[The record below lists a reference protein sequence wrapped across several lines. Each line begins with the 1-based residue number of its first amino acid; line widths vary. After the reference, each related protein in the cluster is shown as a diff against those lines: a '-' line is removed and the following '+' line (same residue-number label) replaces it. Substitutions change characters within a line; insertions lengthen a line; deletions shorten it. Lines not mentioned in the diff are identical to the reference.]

1 MEMSNIW
8 ASHTITMHDKIYL
21 MPSLTCQQT
30 VLMQGYWVGQT
41 DQRPLEPSVAELGA
55 SDP

>member
-1 MEMSNIW
+1 MSNIW